1 MATGIG
7 ILKVGVLGPTTTSLV
22 DEFSK
27 VVLDKFSAEILDLLG
42 SQVEY
47 KLGLAPIVISI
58 FSLLSLLS
66 EIMM

>member
-22 DEFSK
+22 DESSK

>member
-7 ILKVGVLGPTTTSLV
+7 ILKVGPTTTSLV
-22 DEFSK
+22 EEFSK
-27 VVLDKFSAEILDLLG
+27 VVLDKFSAEILDLLE

-47 KLGLAPIVISI
+47 KLGLAPIVISF
-58 FSLLSLLS
+58 FSLLSLLL

>member
-7 ILKVGVLGPTTTSLV
+7 ILKVGPTTTSLV
-22 DEFSK
+22 EESSK

-47 KLGLAPIVISI
+47 KLGLASIVIAV

-66 EIMM
+66 EIMI